1 MLEIG
6 LLRVV
11 RVHFAAFSPDFRFI
25 GQLVL
30 GVHCQHGLPSD
41 AFELDLVRPELIAL
55 QVSDHGFELVDFCE
69 SSIVLLTDIVL
80 HIVLRSWLN
89 LRLLFKRSK
98 AAFYS
103 CKTRFK
109 PPEDLLNTSMRV
121 LVIFVIAGIVKL
133 GNINKH
139 LQTQA
144 HLSAHIILGLRV
156 DCNYCAEVGVLS
168 LAYGVDIP
176 L

>member
-6 LLRVV
+6 LLRIV
-11 RVHFAAFSPDFRFI
+11 RVHFTAFSPDFRFI
-25 GQLVL
+25 RQLVL
-30 GVHCQHGLPSD
+30 GVHCKHGLPSD

-55 QVSDHGFELVDFCE
+55 QVSDYGFELVYFRE
-69 SSIVLLTDIVL
+69 SRIVLLSHIVL

-103 CKTRFK
+103 CKTRLK
-109 PPEDLLNTSMRV
+109 PSKDFLNTSMRV

-133 GNINKH
+133 CNIDKH
-139 LQTQA
+139 LQTQP
-144 HLSAHIILGLRV
+144 HLSAHIILGLGV
-156 DCNYCAEVGVLS
+156 DCNYCAEIGVLS
-168 LAYGVDIP
+168 LANGVYIP